1 MCTWHTYSNLIIML
15 FTQVLKEIMFYL
27 QISGLDSKFVF
38 NQAALLWMS
47 FYQRMP
53 APASTVSII
62 SL

>member
-1 MCTWHTYSNLIIML
+1 ML